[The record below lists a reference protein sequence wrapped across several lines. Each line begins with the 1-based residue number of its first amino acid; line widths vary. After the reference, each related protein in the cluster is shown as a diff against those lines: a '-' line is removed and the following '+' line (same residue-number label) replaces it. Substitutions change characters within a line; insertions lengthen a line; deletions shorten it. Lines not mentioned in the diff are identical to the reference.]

1 MSGIAAQAIR
11 STADWS
17 IGGYRNGLGSVEN
30 IGVTLALSRP
40 RHRMDLVRELVARD
54 IKLRYRRSVLG
65 IVWSQIAPLSLIAV
79 LSFVFG
85 HILPLQIAHYP
96 AFLFVGLL
104 PWVWFQGSMVAATQS
119 VVGGR
124 DLVRQPGFPV
134 ATLPVVSISTTL
146 INYVLALPVMFLWVG
161 VSLGQIPVTSL
172 ALPLIVATQF
182 LLMIGPCLMLSAIN
196 VTFRDVAH
204 IVEIAMLPLFYATPV
219 FYKEPATRFHLLY
232 QLNPLAYLM
241 TAYRAALRDGHWPQM
256 LPLAVIAI
264 VAVALIV
271 LGYRLFDRL
280 SYRFP
285 EEL

>member
-1 MSGIAAQAIR
+1 
-11 STADWS
+11 
-17 IGGYRNGLGSVEN
+17 
-30 IGVTLALSRP
+30 
-40 RHRMDLVRELVARD
+40 MDLVRELVARD

-124 DLVRQPGFPV
+124 DLVRQPGFPG

-161 VSLGQIPVTSL
+161 FSFGHLPATSI
-172 ALPLIVATQF
+172 ALPVIVAVQF
-182 LLMIGPCLMLSAIN
+182 LVTVGPCLILSAVN
-196 VTFRDVAH
+196 VKFRDVTH
-204 IVEIAMLPLFYATPV
+204 IVEIALLPLFYATPV
-219 FYKEPATRFHLLY
+219 IFSPPAHRFHWVF
-232 QLNPLAYLM
+232 QLNPLTHLIA
-241 TAYRAALRDGHWPQM
+241 AYRDALFYGRWPETG
-256 LPLAVIAI
+256 PLV
-264 VAVALIV
+264 VLALIG
-271 LGYRLFDRL
+271 LALAAIGYRVFDRL